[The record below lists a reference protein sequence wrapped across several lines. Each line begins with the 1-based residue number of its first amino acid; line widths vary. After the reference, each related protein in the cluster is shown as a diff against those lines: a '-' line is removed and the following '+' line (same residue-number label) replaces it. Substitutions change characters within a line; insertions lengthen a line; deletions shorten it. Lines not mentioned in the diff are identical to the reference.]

1 MNSLILKGRLTA
13 DPELKQTS
21 NATDY
26 ADFTVAI
33 DRFAGKDK
41 EKETDFIPC
50 RAWKQTALFIHE
62 YFKKGSEILIRGE
75 MRVDKYEKDGEKR
88 TYSYCTVNRA
98 EFCGGKR
105 EATQTADSPTFRE
118 APQGANMEGF
128 KAVDDGDLPF

>member
-50 RAWKQTALFIHE
+50 RAWRQTALFIHE
-62 YFKKGSEILIRGE
+62 YFKKGSEILIGGE

-88 TYSYCTVNRA
+88 TYSYCTVSRA
-98 EFCGGKR
+98 EFCGSKKDNSASSGN
-105 EATQTADSPTFRE
+105 
-118 APQGANMEGF
+118 APQNANFETMQPVSG
-128 KAVDDGDLPF
+128 DDLPF

>member
-1 MNSLILKGRLTA
+1 MNNLILKGRLTA

-50 RAWKQTALFIHE
+50 RAWRQTALFIHE
-62 YFKKGSEILIRGE
+62 YFKKGSVILISGE

-105 EATQTADSPTFRE
+105 EATQTADFPTFRKT
-118 APQGANMEGF
+118 PQNANFETMQPISG
-128 KAVDDGDLPF
+128 DDLPF

>member
-1 MNSLILKGRLTA
+1 MNNLILKGRLTA

-50 RAWKQTALFIHE
+50 RAWRQTALFIHE
-62 YFKKGSEILIRGE
+62 YFKKGSEILISGE

-88 TYSYCTVNRA
+88 SYSYCTVNRA
-98 EFCGGKR
+98 EFCGSKR
-105 EATQTADSPTFRE
+105 EASQNANAE
-118 APQGANMEGF
+118 AFVPVA
-128 KAVDDGDLPF
+128 DGDLPF